1 MIVDK
6 LTKYALFILTNNT
19 ITKKGTAE
27 LFFWH
32 VIAQYRIP
40 HRVITD
46 HDVQWKG
53 QFWKKICEKTGI
65 QRALTTHIIHKQ
77 MARQR
82 L

>member
-19 ITKKGTAE
+19 ITEKGTAE

-32 VIAQYRIP
+32 VIAQYGIP
-40 HRVITD
+40 HQVITD

-53 QFWKKICEKTGI
+53 QFWKKNIYVRKWEYNEP
-65 QRALTTHIIHKQ
+65 
-77 MARQR
+77 
-82 L
+82 